1 MVLKDNNHDRGKM
14 GNRETYT
21 KIVTC
26 PRCGGEGYTEKWNDR
41 EREYDREICVTCE
54 GSRVLRKV
62 VTVEYMRVE
71 NETSQRGD

>member
-1 MVLKDNNHDRGKM
+1 MKD
-14 GNRETYT
+14 RETYT

-54 GSRVLRKV
+54 GS
-62 VTVEYMRVE
+62 
-71 NETSQRGD
+71 